1 MTSEGKGAVKARIET
16 KIAAAFAPRHVS
28 VVDESRQHAG
38 HGRHHHHPGGETHF
52 RVEIVSD
59 AFSGK
64 SQLERHRMVY
74 AVLAEELKERVHA
87 LAVTA
92 KAPGEAP

>member
-16 KIAAAFAPRHVS
+16 KIAAAFAPQLVS
-28 VVDESRQHAG
+28 VVDESSRHAG
-38 HGRHHHHPGGETHF
+38 HGHHHHPDGETHF

-59 AFSGK
+59 AFAGK
-64 SQLERHRMVY
+64 SRLERHRMVN

-92 KAPGEAP
+92 KTPGEAT